1 MGRCGQQDFE
11 VGITLPIFSFIKGAR
26 GASNPPLSKGE
37 SLSPPF
43 CKGRPGGINID
54 PERMMDRFTHQ
65 LNRYGNLLERILSAF
80 VGVALAGFAAT
91 VIVEVF
97 CRYFLGFSLYWS
109 NELATYLFIYLV
121 FFGGSVAL
129 KRGELI
135 NVAFVK
141 DRLPPKWQNG
151 ASLLVFL
158 VMMAFSLMASA
169 FSTVLIQTSLK
180 TKTVSPAM
188 LIPMSIVYLPI
199 FVGFAFLAFFSFIGF
214 VNAIVHGYSKER

>member
-1 MGRCGQQDFE
+1 
-11 VGITLPIFSFIKGAR
+11 
-26 GASNPPLSKGE
+26 
-37 SLSPPF
+37 
-43 CKGRPGGINID
+43 
-54 PERMMDRFTHQ
+54 MDLFVHQ
-65 LNRYGNLLERILSAF
+65 LNRIGNMLERALSVF

-97 CRYFLGFSLYWS
+97 FRYFLGFSLYWS

-141 DRLPPKWQNG
+141 ERLPLKWEKG
-151 ASLLVFL
+151 VTLFMFL
-158 VMMAFSLMASA
+158 VMMAFALMAST
-169 FSTVLIQTSLK
+169 FCTVLIQTSIK

-188 LIPMSIVYLPI
+188 LIPMALIYLPI
-199 FVGFAFLAFFSFIGF
+199 FLGFSFLAFFSLIGLI
-214 VNAIVHGYSKER
+214 NTIVHWRMKER

>member
-1 MGRCGQQDFE
+1 MSH
-11 VGITLPIFSFIKGAR
+11 VA
-26 GASNPPLSKGE
+26 
-37 SLSPPF
+37 
-43 CKGRPGGINID
+43 
-54 PERMMDRFTHQ
+54 HQ
-65 LNRYGNLLERILSAF
+65 LNRIGNLLEKSLSVF

-97 CRYFLGFSLYWS
+97 FRYFLGFSLYWS
-109 NELATYLFIYLV
+109 NELATFLFVYLV

-141 DRLPPKWQNG
+141 DRLPLKWKKG
-151 ASLLVFL
+151 ATFFVFL
-158 VMMAFSLMASA
+158 IMLAFSLMASV

-188 LIPMSIVYLPI
+188 LIPMVFIYLPI
-199 FVGFAFLAFFSFIGF
+199 FLGFVFLAFFSFIGL
-214 VNAIVHGYSKER
+214 VNTMLRWQTKER

>member
-1 MGRCGQQDFE
+1 M
-11 VGITLPIFSFIKGAR
+11 SFFVH
-26 GASNPPLSKGE
+26 E
-37 SLSPPF
+37 
-43 CKGRPGGINID
+43 
-54 PERMMDRFTHQ
+54 
-65 LNRYGNLLERILSAF
+65 LNRVGNLLERALSAF
-80 VGVALAGFAAT
+80 VGVALAGFSAT

-135 NVAFVK
+135 NVAFFK

-151 ASLLVFL
+151 AALLVFL
-158 VMMAFSLMASA
+158 IMMTFSVMASA
-169 FSTVLIQTSLK
+169 FSTVLIQTSIK

-188 LIPMSIVYLPI
+188 LIPMAIIYLPI
-199 FVGFAFLAFFSFIGF
+199 FLGFVFLALFSLIGCI
-214 VNAIVHGYSKER
+214 NTLAHGFLGKR